1 MKMSKCNLITED
13 GNVAKD
19 MNSCNYIFEKE
30 QNTVIN
36 RSSSQFELNAWD
48 INLHLL
54 KTRI

>member
-1 MKMSKCNLITED
+1 MKMSKCSLITED

-19 MNSCNYIFEKE
+19 MNSCNYIFEKAY
-30 QNTVIN
+30 TAVIN